1 MTEREM
7 LIAVLERL
15 ERAIYVNSADYMEFE
30 DSRCG
35 GWISVEFN
43 EQGKIVDIYVDN

>member
-15 ERAIYVNSADYMEFE
+15 NYAIYVNSIDYMEFE
-30 DSRCG
+30 NSHYG
-35 GWISVEFN
+35 GESISVEFN
-43 EQGKIVDIYVDN
+43 EKGEIVNIYC